1 MIAELPGGRE
11 LRFPDSMS
19 EDDVGKIVRM
29 VLNAESRA
37 DEALEAVRAVQTRL
51 DAVLAAPKGETGVVA
66 ALTAMR
72 ADLDAG
78 FKRVVDAQLADRVL
92 VRDEAGEPTASRAKT
107 RSR

>member
-19 EDDVGKIVRM
+19 EDDVGRIVRM

-51 DAVLAAPKGETGVVA
+51 DAVLTAPNGETGVVA

-72 ADLDAG
+72 AEMKTGLERIV
-78 FKRVVDAQLADRVL
+78 KAQLAETVL
-92 VRDEAGEPTASRAKT
+92 VRDEAGEPN
-107 RSR
+107 RSKKVMKG